1 MTLSYSEELNL
12 ILLAQ
17 GGDQSAAVVLFD
29 SYNARI
35 RFLFRSFEHHGLAA
49 DDLSQESWFP
59 FYRAVMN
66 FDPDSGYGLW
76 PRVQKLIKWHLIDI
90 QRNWLGLSD
99 DARKRYRSV
108 MEAYSALLRDLGR
121 TPSAEEVSRKCDV
134 RQPTVGEILAL
145 LQGRES
151 SLDDQAIPPP
161 QEARKGSSGTDNPA
175 DIFERKTI
183 AADRLVGV
191 VRTLGSVDG
200 VKFLVLGLLREE
212 WDYRWD
218 DVTWLLGDPTSDPS
232 PGWEMVLC
240 EGYQHLARLVPGT
253 WVAVYDLFRDPPP
266 AITSVALR
274 QFYSR
279 GLRVVASH
287 ASSGKR
293 S

>member
-17 GGDQSAAVVLFD
+17 SGDQSAAVVLFD
-29 SYNARI
+29 SYKARI
-35 RFLFRSFEHHGLAA
+35 RFLFRSFEHHGLTA

-59 FYRAVMN
+59 FYRAVMT
-66 FDPDSGYGLW
+66 FDPNSGYRLW
-76 PRVQKLIKWHLIDI
+76 PRVQKWIKWHLIDI

-99 DARKRYRSV
+99 DARKRYRRV
-108 MEAYSALLRDLGR
+108 MEAYSALLRDLSR
-121 TPSAEEVSRKCDV
+121 APSAEELSLKCDV
-134 RQPTVGEILAL
+134 RQPTVNEILAL
-145 LQGRES
+145 LHGRES
-151 SLDDQAIPPP
+151 SLDDQAIPPQ
-161 QEARKGSSGTDNPA
+161 QEARIGNSGTDNPA
-175 DIFERKTI
+175 VIVERKTI
-183 AADRLVGV
+183 AADRLVSV
-191 VRTLGSVDG
+191 VWSLGRVDG
-200 VKFLVLGLLREE
+200 VKFLILGLLREE

-218 DVTWLLGDPTSDPS
+218 DVAWLLGNPTSDPS

-253 WVAVYDLFRDPPP
+253 WIAVYDLFREPPP

-279 GLRVVASH
+279 GLRVLASN
-287 ASSGKR
+287 ASAGHR